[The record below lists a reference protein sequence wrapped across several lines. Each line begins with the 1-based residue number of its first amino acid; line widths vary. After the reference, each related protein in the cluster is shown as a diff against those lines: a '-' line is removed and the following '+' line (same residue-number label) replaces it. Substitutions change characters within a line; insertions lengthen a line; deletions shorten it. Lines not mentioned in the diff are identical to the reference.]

1 MPVEPDVIVSHAA
14 LEVAVQPHELPLVE
28 MVTLPVP
35 PEEAK
40 LAVAGVSPVTAQAAE
55 AWVTVWVWPPAVM
68 VAVREEALELDATE

>member
-1 MPVEPDVIVSHAA
+1 MIVNHAA
-14 LEVAVQPHELPLVE
+14 LLVAVQPQELPLVE

-40 LAVAGVSPVTAQAAE
+40 LALAGVSPVTAHAAA

-68 VAVREEALELDATE
+68 VAVREEAFELADTL